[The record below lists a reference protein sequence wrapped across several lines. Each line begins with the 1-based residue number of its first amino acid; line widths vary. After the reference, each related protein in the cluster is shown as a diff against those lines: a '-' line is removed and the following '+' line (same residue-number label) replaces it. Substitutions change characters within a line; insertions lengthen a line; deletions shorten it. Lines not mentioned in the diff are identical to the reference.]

1 VRTNR
6 AAQLKNAPANAR
18 PGPGSS
24 APGAPAPGSSASGAP
39 PPGSS
44 ASGGATTGPSTGPG
58 RPTAVISL
66 SSHPD
71 ATVDGVL
78 KLLARA
84 IRQFHTYPAT
94 SPICIEAITACHDA
108 LTALPMRDRLSF
120 RVTPNDL
127 IVDEATIGAGTVIE
141 HELTR
146 RLFRARVATLDVDRA
161 ATPRDLSRFC
171 IDLVAADDLE
181 REGVTFAERL
191 TEHGV
196 SAVTVGMA
204 HRPAVLDIGSPA
216 PATQDVLTHERRRRD
231 AATQKDVPVSYLY
244 PPDKGWVRLEPGQSL
259 DSVSLVDLVV
269 LVEDPADI
277 ASMLLRLTDDDIPG
291 VDTRQTALERK
302 FSDVT
307 LLFSALDPRLAQVM
321 FGRLARAVL
330 KLDPDRRNNLLQ
342 RTVLPGLLDGRDEG
356 KVLRDFPDMDLAESI
371 CLLLDLETAAPEV
384 LSAALNRL
392 DLTPDRRAA
401 IEPLIDE
408 RLRTQRGE
416 EPLDRSS
423 GIDRHAQGLIRVDG
437 KRSTDFSEF
446 AAFDLSVDE
455 QSAEVVAAVRQGIAD
470 TDSVM
475 TQLRTISQLVR
486 IEPNPTLVDAFLRRG
501 LEFSLAL
508 EQAARWPDL
517 IAEIKGYTAMAE
529 DLRERRPD
537 VAETIGK
544 ALSDF
549 CTPSRLLALAALHDR
564 DDKGRAIVE
573 DLTRALGPAL
583 VPGFVALIDR
593 AAHQVKARAFTPLM
607 CELAPTMAE
616 ALLAELDACG
626 VAAARVIAKVVGYAG
641 SGHEAAVARLARH
654 SDAQVAREAMR
665 SLARIG
671 TSTAAVHVARQLRE
685 GSEERRT
692 AAEDALWHFPP
703 AQMATQLR
711 ELLRSREFVFKHPQ
725 MAARLIDRAGQ
736 AKIQGLADVLKSL
749 ESLRFRFWKP
759 SLVQVALKA
768 REHRG
773 K

>member
-1 VRTNR
+1 MRTSR
-6 AAQLKNAPANAR
+6 ATAPLQQKDPVPSTTFGAR
-18 PGPGSS
+18 PSTALGASRPVGAVQPGGTADVAGS
-24 APGAPAPGSSASGAP
+24 AE
-39 PPGSS
+39 
-44 ASGGATTGPSTGPG
+44 
-58 RPTAVISL
+58 
-66 SSHPD
+66 
-71 ATVDGVL
+71 GVL

-108 LTALPMRDRLSF
+108 LKALSHRDRLSF
-120 RVTPNDL
+120 RITPHDL
-127 IVDEATIGAGTVIE
+127 IVDETTIGAGSVIE

-146 RLFRARVATLDVDRA
+146 RLFRARVANLDIDRA
-161 ATPRDLSRFC
+161 ATPRDMSRFC

-181 REGVTFAERL
+181 REGITFAERL

-196 SAVTVGMA
+196 TGITVGMA
-204 HRPAVLDIGSPA
+204 HRPAVLDLGNPA
-216 PATQDVLTHERRRRD
+216 PATQDVLAHERRRRE
-231 AATQKDVPVSYLY
+231 AMTQKDAPVSYLY
-244 PPDKGWVRLEPGQSL
+244 PPDKGWVRLDPGQSL

-356 KVLRDFPDMDLAESI
+356 KVLRDFPDMDLAESV

-401 IEPLIDE
+401 IEPLINE
-408 RLRTQRGE
+408 RLRVQRGG

-423 GIDRHAQGLIRVDG
+423 GIERHAQGLIRVDTA
-437 KRSTDFSEF
+437 RDNDFSEF

-455 QSAEVVAAVRQGIAD
+455 QSVAVITAIRQGILETD
-470 TDSVM
+470 TLM
-475 TQLRTISQLVR
+475 TQLRTVAQLVR
-486 IEPNPTLVDAFLRRG
+486 LEPNPTLVDAFLRRG
-501 LEFSLAL
+501 LELMLGL
-508 EQAARWPDL
+508 EQATRWEDL
-517 IAEIKGYTAMAE
+517 IAEIKGYTALADE
-529 DLRERRPD
+529 LHQRRPD
-537 VAETIGK
+537 VSETILK

-549 CTPSRLLALAALHDR
+549 CTPSRLLALAGLHDR
-564 DDKGRAIVE
+564 DDQGRAIVE

-607 CELAPTMAE
+607 CELAPVVAE
-616 ALLAELDACG
+616 ALLAELDSCG
-626 VAAARVIAKVVGYAG
+626 VAAARVIVKVMGHAG
-641 SGHEAAVARLARH
+641 HGHEAAVARLVQH
-654 SDAQVAREAMR
+654 TDAQVAREALR
-665 SLARIG
+665 ALARIG
-671 TSTAAVHVARQLRE
+671 TPSAAVHVARHLRE
-685 GSEERRT
+685 GTEDRRA
-692 AAEDALWHFPP
+692 AAEDALWHLPP
-703 AQMATQLR
+703 APMATQLR

-725 MAARLIDRAGQ
+725 LAARLIERAGQ
-736 AKIQGLADVLKSL
+736 TKVQGLADVLKSL
-749 ESLRFRFWKP
+749 EPLRFRFWKP
-759 SLVQVALKA
+759 SLVHVAMKA
-768 REHRG
+768 REARA

>member
-1 VRTNR
+1 MRTSR
-6 AAQLKNAPANAR
+6 A
-18 PGPGSS
+18 SS
-24 APGAPAPGSSASGAP
+24 AQVKDPS
-39 PPGSS
+39 
-44 ASGGATTGPSTGPG
+44 PSTGPI
-58 RPTAVISL
+58 PVAPPAATTDTAAS
-66 SSHPD
+66 
-71 ATVDGVL
+71 VDGVL

-94 SPICIEAITACHDA
+94 SPICIEAITACHGA
-108 LTALPMRDRLSF
+108 LQVLPHRDRLSF
-120 RVTPNDL
+120 RITPHDL
-127 IVDEATIGAGTVIE
+127 IVDEVTIGAGTVIE

-146 RLFRARVATLDVDRA
+146 RLFRARIANLEIDRT

-181 REGVTFAERL
+181 REGITFAERL

-196 SAVTVGMA
+196 TGITAGMA
-204 HRPAVLDIGSPA
+204 HRPAVLDIGNPA
-216 PATQDVLTHERRRRD
+216 PATQDVLTHERRHRE
-231 AATQKDVPVSYLY
+231 AMTQKNGPVSYLY
-244 PPDKGWVRLEPGQSL
+244 PPDKGWVRLDPGQSL

-277 ASMLLRLTDDDIPG
+277 ATMLLRLTDDESPG

-342 RTVLPGLLDGRDEG
+342 RTVLPGLLDGRNEG

-408 RLRTQRGE
+408 RLRVQRGG

-423 GIDRHAQGLIRVDG
+423 GIDRHAQGLIRVDAKLG
-437 KRSTDFSEF
+437 TDFSEF

-455 QSAEVVAAVRQGIAD
+455 QSTAVIAAVRQGILETD
-470 TDSVM
+470 TLA
-475 TQLRTISQLVR
+475 TQLQTVSQLVR
-486 IEPNPTLVDAFLRRG
+486 LEPNPTLVDAFLRRA
-501 LEFSLAL
+501 LELMLGL
-508 EQAARWPDL
+508 EQANRWQDL
-517 IAEIKGYTAMAE
+517 ITEIKGYTALAHE
-529 DLRERRPD
+529 LLERRPD
-537 VAETIGK
+537 VSDTIGK

-549 CTPSRLLALAALHDR
+549 CTPSRLLALAELHDR
-564 DDKGRAIVE
+564 DDKGRVVVE
-573 DLTRALGPAL
+573 DLTRALGPSL

-607 CELAPTMAE
+607 CELAPTVAE
-616 ALLAELDACG
+616 ALLAELDSCG
-626 VAAARVIAKVVGYAG
+626 VAAARVIVKVLGYAG
-641 SGHEAAVARLARH
+641 GGHEVAVARLVKH
-654 SDAQVAREAMR
+654 TDAQVAREALR
-665 SLARIG
+665 ALARLG
-671 TSTAAVHVARQLRE
+671 TSTAAIHVARQLRE
-685 GSEERRT
+685 GSEDRRA
-692 AAEDALWHFPP
+692 AAEEALWHFPP
-703 AQMATQLR
+703 APMATQLR

-725 MAARLIDRAGQ
+725 LATRLIERAGQ

-768 REHRG
+768 REVRA

>member
-1 VRTNR
+1 MRTSR
-6 AAQLKNAPANAR
+6 ASSAQLKDP
-18 PGPGSS
+18 S
-24 APGAPAPGSSASGAP
+24 
-39 PPGSS
+39 
-44 ASGGATTGPSTGPG
+44 PSTGAIPVA
-58 RPTAVISL
+58 PPAATTDTAAS
-66 SSHPD
+66 
-71 ATVDGVL
+71 VDGVL

-94 SPICIEAITACHDA
+94 SPICIEAITACHGA
-108 LTALPMRDRLSF
+108 LQVLPHRDRLSF
-120 RVTPNDL
+120 RITPHDL

-146 RLFRARVATLDVDRA
+146 RLFRARIANLEIDRT

-181 REGVTFAERL
+181 REGITFAERL

-196 SAVTVGMA
+196 TGITAGMA
-204 HRPAVLDIGSPA
+204 HRPAVLDIGNPA
-216 PATQDVLTHERRRRD
+216 PATHDVLTHERRHRE
-231 AATQKDVPVSYLY
+231 AMPQKNGPVSYLY
-244 PPDKGWVRLEPGQSL
+244 PPDKGWVRLDPGQSL

-277 ASMLLRLTDDDIPG
+277 ATMLLRLTDDEIPG

-408 RLRTQRGE
+408 RLRVQRGG

-423 GIDRHAQGLIRVDG
+423 GIDRHAQGLIRVDAKLG
-437 KRSTDFSEF
+437 TDFSEF

-455 QSAEVVAAVRQGIAD
+455 QSTAVITAVRQGILD
-470 TDSVM
+470 TDALT
-475 TQLRTISQLVR
+475 TQLRTVSQLVR
-486 IEPNPTLVDAFLRRG
+486 LEPNPTLVDAFLRRA
-501 LEFSLAL
+501 LELMLGL
-508 EQAARWPDL
+508 EQANRWQDL
-517 IAEIKGYTAMAE
+517 IAEIKGYTALAHE
-529 DLRERRPD
+529 LLERRPD
-537 VAETIGK
+537 VSDTIGK

-549 CTPSRLLALAALHDR
+549 CTPSRLLALAELHDR
-564 DDKGRAIVE
+564 DDKGRAVVE
-573 DLTRALGPAL
+573 DLTRALGPSL

-607 CELAPTMAE
+607 CELAPTVAE

-626 VAAARVIAKVVGYAG
+626 VAAARVIVKVLGYAG
-641 SGHEAAVARLARH
+641 SGHEVDVARLVRH
-654 SDAQVAREAMR
+654 TDAQVAREALR
-665 SLARIG
+665 ALARLG
-671 TSTAAVHVARQLRE
+671 TSTAAIHVARQLRE
-685 GSEERRT
+685 GSEDRRS
-692 AAEDALWHFPP
+692 AAEEALWHFPP
-703 AQMATQLR
+703 APMATQLR

-725 MAARLIDRAGQ
+725 LATRLIERAGQ

-768 REHRG
+768 REVRA

>member
-1 VRTNR
+1 V
-6 AAQLKNAPANAR
+6 
-18 PGPGSS
+18 SS
-24 APGAPAPGSSASGAP
+24 
-39 PPGSS
+39 
-44 ASGGATTGPSTGPG
+44 
-58 RPTAVISL
+58 
-66 SSHPD
+66 
-71 ATVDGVL
+71 VDGVL

-108 LTALPMRDRLSF
+108 LTALPLRDRLAF
-120 RVTPNDL
+120 RVTPHDL
-127 IVDEATIGAGTVIE
+127 IVDESTIGAGTVIE

-146 RLFRARVATLDVDRA
+146 RLFRARVANLDVDRA

-181 REGVTFAERL
+181 RDGITFAERL
-191 TEHGV
+191 VEHGV
-196 SAVTVGMA
+196 TAITVSMA
-204 HRPAVLDIGSPA
+204 QRPAVLDVGSPA
-216 PATQDVLTHERRRRD
+216 AARQDVLAHERRRRESLVKKD
-231 AATQKDVPVSYLY
+231 APVSYLY
-244 PPDKGWVRLEPGQSL
+244 PPDKGWVRLDPGQSL
-259 DSVSLVDLVV
+259 DTVSLVDLVV

-307 LLFSALDPRLAQVM
+307 LLFSALDPRLAQMM

-384 LSAALNRL
+384 LAAALNRL

-401 IEPLIDE
+401 LEPLIDE
-408 RLRTQRGE
+408 RLRAQRGG

-437 KRSTDFSEF
+437 ARGTDFSEF
-446 AAFDLSVDE
+446 AAFDLSMDE
-455 QSAEVVAAVRQGIAD
+455 QSDAVVAAVRQGID
-470 TDSVM
+470 QTDM
-475 TQLRTISQLVR
+475 LTAQLRTISQLVR
-486 IEPNPTLVDAFLRRG
+486 LEPNPTLVDAFLRRALDFFLG
-501 LEFSLAL
+501 L
-508 EQAARWPDL
+508 EQAGRWPDL
-517 IAEIKGYTAMAE
+517 IGEITGYTTMADE
-529 DLRERRPD
+529 LRERRPD
-537 VAETIGK
+537 VSETIGK

-564 DDKGRAIVE
+564 DGEGRATVE
-573 DLTRALGPAL
+573 ALTRALGPAL

-593 AAHQVKARAFTPLM
+593 TAHQVKARAFTPLM
-607 CELAPTMAE
+607 CELAPVVAE
-616 ALLAELDACG
+616 ALLAELDSCG
-626 VAAARVIAKVVGYAG
+626 VAAARVIVKVVGFAG
-641 SGHEAAVARLARH
+641 SGHETAVARLTQH
-654 SDAQVAREAMR
+654 SDGQVSREALR
-665 SLARIG
+665 SLARMG

-685 GSEERRT
+685 GSADRRA

-711 ELLRSREFVFKHPQ
+711 ELLRSREFVFRHPQ
-725 MAARLIDRAGQ
+725 LAARLIERAGQ
-736 AKIQGLADVLKSL
+736 AKIQGLADVLKAL
-749 ESLRFRFWKP
+749 EPLRFRFWKP

-768 REHRG
+768 REVRA
-773 K
+773 KQ

>member
-1 VRTNR
+1 VRTSR
-6 AAQLKNAPANAR
+6 ATSSAQLKEQPELP
-18 PGPGSS
+18 PGT
-24 APGAPAPGSSASGAP
+24 PAPRFAP
-39 PPGSS
+39 PATAAPS
-44 ASGGATTGPSTGPG
+44 AAHGAG
-58 RPTAVISL
+58 
-66 SSHPD
+66 

-108 LTALPMRDRLSF
+108 LKLLPYRDRLSF
-120 RVTPNDL
+120 RVTPHDL
-127 IVDEATIGAGTVIE
+127 IVDETTIGAGTVIE

-146 RLFRARVATLDVDRA
+146 RLFRARVATLDIDRA
-161 ATPRDLSRFC
+161 ATPRDMSRFC

-181 REGVTFAERL
+181 RNGITFAEGL
-191 TEHGV
+191 IEHGV
-196 SAVTVGMA
+196 TAITAGMA
-204 HRPAVLDIGSPA
+204 HRPAVLEVGNPA
-216 PATQDVLTHERRRRD
+216 AETQDVLTHERRRRETL
-231 AATQKDVPVSYLY
+231 TQKDAPISYLY
-244 PPDKGWVRLEPGQSL
+244 PPDKGWVRLDPGQSL
-259 DSVSLVDLVV
+259 DTISLVDLVV

-408 RLRTQRGE
+408 RLRAQRGGE
-416 EPLDRSS
+416 GLDKSS
-423 GIDRHAQGLIRVDG
+423 GIDRHAQGLVRVDANRG
-437 KRSTDFSEF
+437 SDFSEF
-446 AAFDLSVDE
+446 AAFDLSVDD
-455 QSAEVVAAVRQGIAD
+455 QSRAVVAAVREGIYD
-470 TDSVM
+470 TDNP
-475 TQLRTISQLVR
+475 TAQLLTVAQLVR
-486 IEPNPTLVDAFLRRG
+486 LEPNPVLVDAFLRRA
-501 LEFSLAL
+501 LELMLGL
-508 EQAARWPDL
+508 EQASRWPDL
-517 IAEIKGYTAMAE
+517 LAEIKGYTAMAD

-537 VAETIGK
+537 VSETILK

-549 CTPSRLLALAALHDR
+549 CTPSRLLALADLHDR
-564 DDKGRAIVE
+564 DDKGRAVVE

-593 AAHQVKARAFTPLM
+593 AAHQAKARAFTPLM
-607 CELAPTMAE
+607 CELAPTVAE
-616 ALLAELDACG
+616 ALLAELDSCG
-626 VAAARVIAKVVGYAG
+626 IAAARVIAKVLGHAG
-641 SGHEAAVARLARH
+641 HGHETAVARLAQH
-654 SDAQVAREAMR
+654 SDAQVSREALR
-665 SLARIG
+665 GLARMG
-671 TSTAAVHVARQLRE
+671 TATAAVHVARQLRQ
-685 GSEERRT
+685 GSEDRRA

-703 AQMATQLR
+703 APMATQLR

-725 MAARLIDRAGQ
+725 LAARLIERAGQ

-749 ESLRFRFWKP
+749 EPLRFRFWKP
-759 SLVQVALKA
+759 SLVQVARKA
-768 REHRG
+768 REARA

>member
-1 VRTNR
+1 MT
-6 AAQLKNAPANAR
+6 
-18 PGPGSS
+18 GT
-24 APGAPAPGSSASGAP
+24 GAPAARPTRVGDPSTSAGVSSSTSLGASG
-39 PPGSS
+39 
-44 ASGGATTGPSTGPG
+44 
-58 RPTAVISL
+58 
-66 SSHPD
+66 
-71 ATVDGVL
+71 TVDGIL

-94 SPICIEAITACHDA
+94 SPICIEATTACHDA
-108 LTALPMRDRLSF
+108 LKGLPHRDRLSF
-120 RVTPNDL
+120 RVTPHDL
-127 IVDEATIGAGTVIE
+127 IVDETTIGAGTVIE

-146 RLFRARVATLDVDRA
+146 RLFRARVANLDIDRA

-171 IDLVAADDLE
+171 INLVGADDLD
-181 REGVTFAERL
+181 REGITFAERL

-196 SAVTVGMA
+196 TAITVGMA
-204 HRPAVLDIGSPA
+204 HRPAVLDIGNPA
-216 PATQDVLTHERRRRD
+216 PATQDVLTHERRRRESLAQRD
-231 AATQKDVPVSYLY
+231 APISYLY
-244 PPDKGWVRLEPGQSL
+244 PPDKGWVRLDPGQTIE
-259 DSVSLVDLVV
+259 SVSLVDLVV

-277 ASMLLRLTDDDIPG
+277 ASMLLRLTDDEIPG

-342 RTVLPGLLDGRDEG
+342 RTVLPGLLDGKDEG

-401 IEPLIDE
+401 IEPLINE
-408 RLRTQRGE
+408 RLRGQHGGE
-416 EPLDRSS
+416 ALDRSS
-423 GIDRHAQGLIRVDG
+423 GIDRHAQGLIRVDA
-437 KRSTDFSEF
+437 KSDTDFSEF

-455 QSAEVVAAVRQGIAD
+455 ESIAVVRDVRQGILD
-470 TDSVM
+470 TDTLA
-475 TQLRTISQLVR
+475 TQLRTVSQLVR
-486 IEPNPTLVDAFLRRG
+486 LEPNPTLVDAFLRRALELMLG
-501 LEFSLAL
+501 LE
-508 EQAARWPDL
+508 QVARWQDL
-517 IAEIKGYTAMAE
+517 VAEIKGYTALADE
-529 DLRERRPD
+529 LRERRPD
-537 VAETIGK
+537 VSETIGK

-549 CTPSRLLALAALHDR
+549 CTPSRLLALAQIHDR

-573 DLTRALGPAL
+573 ELARALGPAL

-607 CELAPTMAE
+607 CELAPTVAE
-616 ALLAELDACG
+616 ALLAELDSCG
-626 VAAARVIAKVVGYAG
+626 IAAARVIVKVLGYAG
-641 SGHEAAVARLARH
+641 AGHEVPIARLVQH
-654 SDAQVAREAMR
+654 TDTQVAREALR
-665 SLARIG
+665 SLARLG
-671 TSTAAVHVARQLRE
+671 TPTAAIHVARQLRE
-685 GSEERRT
+685 GSEDRRS

-703 AQMATQLR
+703 APMATQLR

-725 MAARLIDRAGQ
+725 LAGRLIERAGQ

-759 SLVQVALKA
+759 SLVQVARKA
-768 REHRG
+768 REVRA

>member
-1 VRTNR
+1 VRTSR
-6 AAQLKNAPANAR
+6 ATSSVQLKEQPAL
-18 PGPGSS
+18 PSGT
-24 APGAPAPGSSASGAP
+24 PAPRQASVVPPSATADASTAHGGS
-39 PPGSS
+39 
-44 ASGGATTGPSTGPG
+44 
-58 RPTAVISL
+58 
-66 SSHPD
+66 
-71 ATVDGVL
+71 ATVDGIL

-108 LTALPMRDRLSF
+108 LKLLPYRDRLSF
-120 RVTPNDL
+120 RVTPHDL
-127 IVDEATIGAGTVIE
+127 IVDETTIGAGTVIE

-146 RLFRARVATLDVDRA
+146 RLFRARVANLDIDRA
-161 ATPRDLSRFC
+161 ATPRDMARFC

-181 REGVTFAERL
+181 RHGITFAEGL
-191 TEHGV
+191 IEHGV
-196 SAVTVGMA
+196 TAITAGMA
-204 HRPAVLDIGSPA
+204 HRPAVLDVGNPA
-216 PATQDVLTHERRRRD
+216 ATTQDVLTHERQRRETL
-231 AATQKDVPVSYLY
+231 TQKDAPISYLY
-244 PPDKGWVRLEPGQSL
+244 PPDKGWVRLDPGQSL
-259 DSVSLVDLVV
+259 DTISLVDLVV

-408 RLRTQRGE
+408 RLRAQRGE
-416 EPLDRSS
+416 GLDRSS
-423 GIDRHAQGLIRVDG
+423 GIDRHAQDLIRVDATRG
-437 KRSTDFSEF
+437 SDFSEF

-455 QSAEVVAAVRQGIAD
+455 QSLAVVAAVRQGIFD
-470 TDSVM
+470 TDNPT
-475 TQLRTISQLVR
+475 TQLRTVAQLVR
-486 IEPNPTLVDAFLRRG
+486 LEPNPVLVDAFLRRA
-501 LEFSLAL
+501 LELMLGL
-508 EQAARWPDL
+508 EQAARWQDL
-517 IAEIKGYTAMAE
+517 LAEITGYTAMADE
-529 DLRERRPD
+529 LRERRPD
-537 VAETIGK
+537 VSETILK

-549 CTPSRLLALAALHDR
+549 CTPSRLLALADLHDR
-564 DDKGRAIVE
+564 DDTGRAIVE

-593 AAHQVKARAFTPLM
+593 AAHQAKARAFTPLM
-607 CELAPTMAE
+607 CELAPAVAE
-616 ALLAELDACG
+616 ALLAELDSCG
-626 VAAARVIAKVVGYAG
+626 IAAARVIAKVLGHAG
-641 SGHEAAVARLARH
+641 HGHETAVARLAQH
-654 SDAQVAREAMR
+654 SDAQVSREALR
-665 SLARIG
+665 GLARIG
-671 TSTAAVHVARQLRE
+671 TATAAVHVARQLRD
-685 GSEERRT
+685 GSEDRRA

-703 AQMATQLR
+703 APAAAQLR

-725 MAARLIDRAGQ
+725 LAARLIERAGQ
-736 AKIQGLADVLKSL
+736 AKIQGLAEVLKSL

-759 SLVQVALKA
+759 SLVQVARKA
-768 REHRG
+768 REVRA